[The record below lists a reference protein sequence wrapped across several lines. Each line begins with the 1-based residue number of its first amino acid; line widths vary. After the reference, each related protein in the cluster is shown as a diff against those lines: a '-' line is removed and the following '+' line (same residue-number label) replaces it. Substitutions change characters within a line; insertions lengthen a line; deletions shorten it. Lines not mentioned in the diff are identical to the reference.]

1 MQKIILIIL
10 SLNLLNA
17 SYDVGEI
24 ISVTDQNIN
33 KSTCYE
39 GNDYQIYDNWK
50 LADWNGALNG
60 GHYNDIHISMYAS
73 W

>member
-39 GNDYQIYDNWK
+39 GNDYQMYVPIEFQ
-50 LADWNGALNG
+50 ADYSL
-60 GHYNDIHISMYAS
+60 M
-73 W
+73 